1 MSDITLLLN
10 NYGQDMDQDD
20 DGKKIFLFVFL
31 VFLLVFNVAYLYF
44 HANDRKNETLL

>member
-20 DGKKIFLFVFL
+20 DGKISVFTFMFFL
-31 VFLLVFNVAYLYF
+31 VLSL
-44 HANDRKNETLL
+44 